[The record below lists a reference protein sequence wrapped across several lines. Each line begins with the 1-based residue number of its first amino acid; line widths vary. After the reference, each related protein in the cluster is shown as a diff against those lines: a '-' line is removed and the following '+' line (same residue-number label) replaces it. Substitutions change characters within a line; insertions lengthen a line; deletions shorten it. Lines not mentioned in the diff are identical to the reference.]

1 MELEREFIE
10 GKNFATSRRGYDRE
24 EVDRHLH
31 EVAVA
36 VAEFKEQARASS
48 ESLGGAAASQ
58 VRSVL
63 EAAEKSAA
71 ELREEA
77 EREAQQTRD
86 AARSEA
92 ERTTD
97 SAADRARQIYE
108 TAESQVGQRLESVQD
123 ETAKMLER
131 ASNVEAEIGRLIDG
145 LSEAVS
151 LMENLRDGA
160 RTLKGELE
168 QTEANLSKLRDA
180 RPSTPTTQTTE
191 ASDGAAQTT
200 EAKAEAKTRSR
211 KSTKSS
217 DHDTTVTSSEAQ
229 RFHERRGAEGARLIA
244 LNMALNGKPRDET
257 ARYLQENFS
266 LDNHQAILD
275 EVYRSA
281 GA

>member
-10 GKNFATSRRGYDRE
+10 GKTFESARRGYDRD

-36 VAEFKEQARASS
+36 VAQFKEQARVNN

-63 EAAEKSAA
+63 EAAEKSAS

-77 EREAQQTRD
+77 EREANETRD
-86 AARSEA
+86 TARREAA
-92 ERTTD
+92 RTTD
-97 SAADRARQIYE
+97 SAAERARQIYE
-108 TAESQVGQRLESVQD
+108 TAEGQVAERLQSVQD
-123 ETAKMLER
+123 ETSRMLER
-131 ASNVEAEIGRLIDG
+131 AGSVEQEIGRLIEG

-160 RTLKGELE
+160 RSLKGELE
-168 QTEANLSKLRDA
+168 QTESNLSGLREA
-180 RPSTPTTQTTE
+180 RAQQSANGGTS
-191 ASDGAAQTT
+191 SDGQA
-200 EAKAEAKTRSR
+200 
-211 KSTKSS
+211 SS
-217 DHDTTVTSSEAQ
+217 DGEQSWRDSGNDAKVVSSEAQ

-244 LNMALNGKPRDET
+244 LNMALNGTPRDET
-257 ARYLQENFS
+257 EQYLADNFN
-266 LDNHQAILD
+266 LDDHQAILD

-281 GA
+281 HQ